1 MHQNQKIDDVK
12 KILSQDIV
20 RHGVELT
27 TIDISDV
34 IDDYRPILERRF
46 KFSPEDFEYLQHV
59 LETEYVTTMGAGV
72 SLIDPEDI
80 HDEEWAEKRQI
91 DWNYWN
97 DYKSNLIGKNW
108 PIRVVSSMDAVT
120 NKILG
125 LLKDPEEQDE
135 WYRRGLVLG
144 HVQSGKTANYIGLVS
159 KAADAGYKFII
170 VIAGIH
176 NNLRKQTQERID
188 EGFIGRDST
197 TRKLK
202 GVGLISPKREM
213 PVTVTTAES
222 DFNKALAKSFGM
234 ELKALNKTFILV
246 IKKNVHTLS
255 ALYNWLKE
263 LNTRGELEKITDIP
277 MLLFDDEADHAS
289 INTNKPELDPTR
301 TNREIRNIL
310 NLFRKRCYVGY
321 TATPF
326 ANIFVNPDDAD
337 EMLGDNL
344 FPKDFIYCL
353 DAPSNYFGSEKI
365 FLNDESIDKFII
377 EIDDCESF
385 IPLSHK
391 NFDPVM
397 GIPPSMKEAIRLFI
411 LSRAIRNLRGQVN
424 EHASMMINVSR
435 FIATQREVKQLV
447 EMYLDE
453 ISKAIKFN
461 YKLAVVNAERAPL
474 IRELKTDLNKVYF
487 DVGLS
492 WETILKELN
501 NAVQSIKTYLVN
513 SKSDEALDYSVYEKE
528 GDALTAITIGGLSL
542 SRGLTIEGL
551 TISYIYRNSK
561 MYDTLM
567 QMGRWF
573 GYRENYEDLC
583 RIYMSEA
590 SSGWYSHISEATE
603 ELQIQLKRMRR
614 EGKKP
619 SDFGLYVR
627 AHPDTLL
634 VTAIN
639 KMRHAANFAFRISF
653 DGKLKET
660 HIIPA
665 RGVKLNNNRNLIKT
679 LFEELKS
686 NTKVDPDNTNSYLFR
701 NIDWSKIQSFILEY
715 AFHDI
720 QCDLQQNLSEYTKNI
735 SDIFPLWDVAFISLS
750 TKRPDVGFMI
760 ASQERS
766 IGYDATGKHK
776 KPTSEDGWY
785 VGNKQKVSGTGIQK
799 IGLSEDQI
807 ELAKKY
813 AEQSEVRKEPNDND
827 YSNARNRPLLM
838 IHILDL
844 IDKKKANQ
852 LILKNVPAIGISFP
866 NTAEFR
872 TVGYTVGP
880 VWLKQFKEENTDSPD
895 EEDDYDLE
903 Q

>member
-12 KILSQDIV
+12 KIISQDIV
-20 RHGVELT
+20 RYGDKLT
-27 TIDISDV
+27 TIDISNV
-34 IDDYRPILERRF
+34 IDDYRSTLERRF
-46 KFSPEDFEYLQHV
+46 EFTPEDFEYLKHV
-59 LETEYVTTMGAGV
+59 LETEYVTMGVGV
-72 SLIDPEDI
+72 SLIDPEDT
-80 HDEEWAEKRQI
+80 HDEEWAEKREI
-91 DWNYWN
+91 SWNYWN
-97 DYKSNLIGKNW
+97 DYQSNLIGKNW
-108 PIRVVSSMDAVT
+108 PLRVVNSMDSVT

-125 LLKDPEEQDE
+125 LLKDPEEQGE

-176 NNLRKQTQERID
+176 DNLRKQTQERID

-197 TRKLK
+197 TRKPK
-202 GVGLISPKREM
+202 GVGLTNPKREM
-213 PVTVTTAES
+213 PVTFTTADS

-246 IKKNVHTLS
+246 IKKNVHILS
-255 ALYNWLKE
+255 ALFNWLKK

-277 MLLFDDEADHAS
+277 MLLFDDEADNAS

-301 TNREIRNIL
+301 TNKEIRNIL

-326 ANIFVNPDDAD
+326 ANIFINPDDAD
-337 EMLGDNL
+337 QMIGDNL

-365 FLNDESIDKFII
+365 FLNDESIEKFII
-377 EIDDCESF
+377 GADDCESY

-391 NFDPVM
+391 NFEQVM
-397 GIPPSMKEAIRLFI
+397 GIPPSLKEAIRLFI
-411 LSRAIRNLRGQVN
+411 LARAIRNLRGQVN
-424 EHASMMINVSR
+424 NHASMMINVSR
-435 FIATQREVKQLV
+435 FIAIQREVKQLV
-447 EMYLDE
+447 EIYLDE

-461 YKLAVVNAERAPL
+461 YKLTVDNAERDPL
-474 IRELKTDLNKVYF
+474 IRQLKTDMNKEYL
-487 DVGLS
+487 DVGFS
-492 WETILKELN
+492 WETILSELN

-513 SKSDEALDYSVYEKE
+513 SKSDEALDYSIYEKE
-528 GDALTAITIGGLSL
+528 GDALTAIAIGGLSL

-573 GYRENYEDLC
+573 GYRANYEDLC

-590 SSGWYSHISEATE
+590 SCGWYSHISEATE
-603 ELQIQLKRMRR
+603 ELHIQLKRMRR

-639 KMRHAANFAFRISF
+639 KMLHAANFTSQISF

-665 RGVKLNNNRNLIKT
+665 REEKLNNNRKLIKT
-679 LFEELKS
+679 FFEELNS
-686 NTKVDPDNTNSYLFR
+686 NIESYTDNTNSYLFR
-701 NIDWSKIQSFILEY
+701 DIDWSKIQSFILEY
-715 AFHDI
+715 EFHDI
-720 QCDLQQNLSEYTKNI
+720 QYDLQQNLSEYTKNI
-735 SDIFPLWDVAFISLS
+735 SDIFSLWDVAFISLS
-750 TKRPDVGFMI
+750 RKKPEEGYMI

-766 IGYDATGKHK
+766 IGYDTSGKYK
-776 KPTSEDGWY
+776 KPTTEDGWY
-785 VGNKQKVSGTGIQK
+785 IGNRQKISGPGIQK
-799 IGLSEDQI
+799 IGLSIKQRA
-807 ELAKKY
+807 LAKEN
-813 AEQSEVRKEPNDND
+813 AEQSERQEPNDND
-827 YSNARNRPLLM
+827 YSNARNKPLLM
-838 IHILDL
+838 IHILNL

-852 LILKNVPAIGISFP
+852 LILKNVPAIGVSYP
-866 NTAEFR
+866 NFAQLR
-872 TVGYTVGP
+872 TIDYTVGP
-880 VWLKQFKEENTDSPD
+880 VWLKQFKEEHSYSSD
-895 EEDDYDLE
+895 EEEDYDLE

>member
-1 MHQNQKIDDVK
+1 MHENKKINDVK

-20 RHGVELT
+20 GLGDKMT
-27 TIDISDV
+27 SQDISDV
-34 IDDYRPILERRF
+34 IEQYRPVLESRF
-46 KFSPEDFEYLQHV
+46 EFSNDDFEHLKRI
-59 LETEYVTTMGAGV
+59 LETEYVTVMGAGV
-72 SLIDPEDI
+72 SLIDPEDT
-80 HDEEWAEKRQI
+80 HDEEWLAKREM

-97 DYKSNLIGKNW
+97 DYQSYLIGENW
-108 PIRVVSSMDAVT
+108 PTRVVSSMDT
-120 NKILG
+120 ITDKILG
-125 LLKDPEEQDE
+125 LLKDPEEEGE

-197 TRKLK
+197 TKEFK
-202 GVGLISPKREM
+202 GVGLISPKRAM
-213 PVTVTTAES
+213 PVTVTTTES

-234 ELKALNKTFILV
+234 ELKSLNNTFILV
-246 IKKNVHTLS
+246 IKKNVHMLS

-263 LNTRGELEKITDIP
+263 LNTREELEKITDIP
-277 MLLFDDEADHAS
+277 MLLIDDEADNAS

-301 TNREIRNIL
+301 TNKEIRNIL

-353 DAPSNYFGSEKI
+353 DAPTNYFGSEKI
-365 FLNDESIDKFII
+365 FLNDENSEKFTI
-377 EIDDCESF
+377 EIDDCEGY
-385 IPLSHK
+385 IPLRHK
-391 NFDPVM
+391 NGDPVLE
-397 GIPPSMKEAIRLFI
+397 IPPTLKEAIRLFI
-411 LSRAIRNLRGQVN
+411 LTRAIRNLRGQ
-424 EHASMMINVSR
+424 EKKHASMMINVSR
-435 FIATQREVKQLV
+435 FVATQRDVKQLV
-447 EMYLDE
+447 ELYLDE

-461 YKLAVVNAERAPL
+461 YKLPITNAEKDPF
-474 IRELKTDLNKVYF
+474 IRQLKQDFHKEYS
-487 DVGLS
+487 DAGLS
-492 WETILKELN
+492 WETVLKELN
-501 NAVQSIKTYLVN
+501 NAAQAVKTFLVN
-513 SKSDEALDYSVYEKE
+513 SKSDEALDYSAYDKE
-528 GDALTAITIGGLSL
+528 GDTLTAIAIGGLSL

-551 TISYIYRNSK
+551 TVSYIYRNSK

-573 GYRENYEDLC
+573 GYRDNYEDLC

-603 ELQIQLKRMRR
+603 ELRIQLKRMRR

-634 VTAIN
+634 VTALN
-639 KMRHAANFAFRISF
+639 KMRHAANRTFQISY

-665 RGVKLNNNRNLIKT
+665 SEERLDNNRNLIKAFFT
-679 LFEELKS
+679 ELESSGEAYKDS
-686 NTKVDPDNTNSYLFR
+686 TNSYLFR
-701 NIDWSKIQSFILEY
+701 GIDWSVIQNFILEY
-715 AFHDI
+715 AFHVD
-720 QCDLQQNLSEYTKNI
+720 QDDLKQSLSEYTKKI
-735 SDIFPLWDVAFISLS
+735 SDIYSLWDVAFVSL
-750 TKRPDVGFMI
+750 TRKAPEKDYMI
-760 ASQERS
+760 ASQERN
-766 IGYDATGKHK
+766 IGHDASGQPK
-776 KPTSEDGWY
+776 KPTGEAGWF
-785 VGNKQKVSGTGIQK
+785 VGNKQKVSGTGIQA
-799 IGLSEDQI
+799 IGLSSEQIDQ
-807 ELAKKY
+807 AKKY
-813 AEQSEVRKEPNDND
+813 AERSRNRQKPNDND
-827 YSNARNRPLLM
+827 FSNARNRPLLM

-844 IDKKKANQ
+844 IDKKKDNQ
-852 LILKNVPAIGISFP
+852 LVLKNAPAIGASFP
-866 NTAEFR
+866 NSAEFR
-872 TVGYTVGP
+872 TVDYTVGP
-880 VWLKQFKEENTDSPD
+880 VWLKQFEQERFDSPD